1 MSEREANAVKV
12 KRHVD
17 LNVSQNCP
25 KPQNNCLTM
34 KTDSKLRNRKL
45 KAKVG
50 ERKSS
55 VTDNDEEKKRDLM
68 IK

>member
-1 MSEREANAVKV
+1 M

-17 LNVSQNCP
+17 LNVAQNWLN
-25 KPQNNCLTM
+25 PQNNCLTM
-34 KTDSKLRNRKL
+34 KTGSKLRNRKL

-55 VTDNDEEKKRDLM
+55 VTDNDEEKKSNLM

>member
-1 MSEREANAVKV
+1 M
-12 KRHVD
+12 D
-17 LNVSQNCP
+17 LNVPQNWL

-34 KTDSKLRNRKL
+34 KTGSKLRNRKL
-45 KAKVG
+45 KEKVG

>member
-1 MSEREANAVKV
+1 MLSIKV

-17 LNVSQNCP
+17 LNVSQNWL

-34 KTDSKLRNRKL
+34 KTGSKLRNRKL
-45 KAKVG
+45 KAEVG

-55 VTDNDEEKKRDLM
+55 VTDNDEEKKSNLM

>member
-17 LNVSQNCP
+17 LNVSQNWL

-34 KTDSKLRNRKL
+34 KTGSKLRNRKL
-45 KAKVG
+45 KAEVG

-55 VTDNDEEKKRDLM
+55 VTDNDEEKKSNLM

>member
-17 LNVSQNCP
+17 LNVSQNWL

-34 KTDSKLRNRKL
+34 KTGSKLRNRKL
-45 KAKVG
+45 KEKVG

-55 VTDNDEEKKRDLM
+55 VTDNDEEKRE
-68 IK
+68 I

>member
-1 MSEREANAVKV
+1 M

-17 LNVSQNCP
+17 LNVPQNWL

-34 KTDSKLRNRKL
+34 KTGSKLRNRKL
-45 KAKVG
+45 KEKVG

-55 VTDNDEEKKRDLM
+55 VTDNDEEKKSNLM

>member
-1 MSEREANAVKV
+1 M

-17 LNVSQNCP
+17 LIVLQNWL

-34 KTDSKLRNRKL
+34 KTGSKLRNRKL

-55 VTDNDEEKKRDLM
+55 VTDNDEEKKSNLM

>member
-17 LNVSQNCP
+17 LNVSQNWL

-34 KTDSKLRNRKL
+34 KTGSKLRNRKL

-55 VTDNDEEKKRDLM
+55 VTDNDEEKKSNLM

>member
-1 MSEREANAVKV
+1 M

-17 LNVSQNCP
+17 LNVSQNWL

-34 KTDSKLRNRKL
+34 KTGSKQRNRKL

>member
-1 MSEREANAVKV
+1 M

-17 LNVSQNCP
+17 LNVSQNWL
-25 KPQNNCLTM
+25 KPQNNCMLNNEDWF
-34 KTDSKLRNRKL
+34 KTEKQEIKG
-45 KAKVG
+45 KGG

-55 VTDNDEEKKRDLM
+55 VTDNHEEKKSNLM